1 MPSGKGLGQLQH
13 SMNNMFLETAT
24 MPPNVKDILNR
35 RGDAIVNSIRIGRT
49 PVQSAIQGILKTLST
64 VNYDQLFHLF
74 MVFKTS
80 KGEILFEKNARI
92 NASTTIPKSEDW
104 YDLNDVPNKTLN
116 DYIQTAKKAMGSK
129 FFPYHPSTNN
139 CQDFIK
145 GVLEANGIRDQNA
158 INFVK
163 QDTSEIFKNKGW
175 LSGLAKG
182 VTDLGG
188 YADVMMQG
196 GSVSKRLSNEL
207 TNDELSQLVKH
218 YKIKNYHGAFIDDR
232 MPSKLKNGYFVINLN
247 GRSHWTVL
255 LKDGYNF
262 YYFDSYGFPASQE
275 VENQIGEYIYSDLQL
290 QHLNSSSCGYYV
302 IAFMRFMQNH
312 KHKDKKICYS
322 SFLKLF
328 DKDPK
333 KNEII
338 LHELLS

>member
-1 MPSGKGLGQLQH
+1 MPSGKGLGQLKH

-35 RGDAIVNSIRIGRT
+35 RGDAIVNSIKIGRT

-104 YDLNDVPNKTLN
+104 YDLNDVPKMTLN
-116 DYIQTAKKAMGSK
+116 DYIQNTKKFMKEK

-139 CQDFIK
+139 CQDWVSA
-145 GVLEANGIRDQNA
+145 VLQANGIRDQNVYA
-158 INFVK
+158 FVK

-175 LSGLAKG
+175 LSSTAKQIS
-182 VTDLGG
+182 DLGG
-188 YADVMMQG
+188 YADVIMQG
-196 GSVSKRLSNEL
+196 GSISKRLSNEL
-207 TNDELSQLVKH
+207 TNGELSQLVKH
-218 YKIKNYHGAFIDDR
+218 YKIKKYHGAYIDDR
-232 MPSKLKNGYFVINLN
+232 LPKKLLNGYYIINLN

-255 LKDGYNF
+255 LNDGQIYF
-262 YYFDSYGFPASQE
+262 YFDSYGFPASQE
-275 VENQIGEYIYSDLQL
+275 VEDQIGEYVYSDLQI

-302 IAFMRFMQNH
+302 IAWMRYKQYH
-312 KHKDKKICYS
+312 KHKDKKSVIRA
-322 SFLKLF
+322 F
-328 DKDPK
+328 
-333 KNEII
+333 
-338 LHELLS
+338 